1 MKNCRKSVRTH
12 QFRHFLSF
20 PLKTIGPRLRRNG
33 TKWTSTVSIETSLLE
48 KKILCNFFVSAW
60 KVLPTVVVHCR
71 HCRYCCRHCCRLCRR
86 RHRCR
91 CRRRCRRL
99 CRRRCRW
106 RSSPLCLARTAH
118 FLCFGP
124 QGLSEFDDLL
134 PSAIK
139 LDAQNLQQSSISAGR
154 IFFCHSSGWS
164 TFVELFF
171 FQRFKS

>member
-1 MKNCRKSVRTH
+1 MKNCRKSLRTH

-48 KKILCNFFVSAW
+48 KKIPCNFFVSAW

-71 HCRYCCRHCCRLCRR
+71 HCRYCCRHRCRLCRR
-86 RHRCR
+86 RR
-91 CRRRCRRL
+91 
-99 CRRRCRW
+99 RW

-118 FLCFGP
+118 FFMFRGP
-124 QGLSEFDDLL
+124 RFERIWRLAAISNKTWRLTCSKLAAKFNLSR
-134 PSAIK
+134 AH
-139 LDAQNLQQSSISAGR
+139 
-154 IFFCHSSGWS
+154 FFCHSSGWS

-171 FQRFKS
+171 FNVLKANLT

>member
-1 MKNCRKSVRTH
+1 MKNCRKSLRTH

-71 HCRYCCRHCCRLCRR
+71 HCRYCCRHHC
-86 RHRCR
+86 
-91 CRRRCRRL
+91 RL

-118 FLCFGP
+118 FFMFRGPRFERIWRLAAISNKTWRSKLAAKFNLSRAHFFFATAAVDQLLSNCF
-124 QGLSEFDDLL
+124 F
-134 PSAIK
+134 
-139 LDAQNLQQSSISAGR
+139 
-154 IFFCHSSGWS
+154 S
-164 TFVELFF
+164 TF
-171 FQRFKS
+171 